1 MRLCHVTVSYK
12 QHSKSSC
19 TAMQLKMIKIPG
31 YGSRLPQNVINYSM
45 PQGPLRPKISQKIIY
60 GLSNRAHKEIN
71 GDKNVICLAKV
82 IILQV

>member
-1 MRLCHVTVSYK
+1 
-12 QHSKSSC
+12 
-19 TAMQLKMIKIPG
+19 
-31 YGSRLPQNVINYSM
+31 M